1 MNESVRCKYAEIQV
15 LVRYFARVIPASL
28 DTVETLIAANR
39 KEQVK
44 RMALAETKYVVFQD
58 HELEK
63 EATESLPETLRRWLV
78 KCPQC
83 AEVRLVV
90 GARENER
97 YVCKD
102 CGHSFTISRSTT

>member
-1 MNESVRCKYAEIQV
+1 V
-15 LVRYFARVIPASL
+15 LIRYLARVIPASL
-28 DTVETLIAANR
+28 ETVETLIATNM

-44 RMALAETKYVVFQD
+44 RMSLAETKYVVFEEY
-58 HELEK
+58 ELKKEK
-63 EATESLPETLRRWLV
+63 TESLPETLRRWLV

-83 AEVRLVV
+83 TEVRLVV

-102 CGHSFTISRSTT
+102 CGHSFTISRTTT